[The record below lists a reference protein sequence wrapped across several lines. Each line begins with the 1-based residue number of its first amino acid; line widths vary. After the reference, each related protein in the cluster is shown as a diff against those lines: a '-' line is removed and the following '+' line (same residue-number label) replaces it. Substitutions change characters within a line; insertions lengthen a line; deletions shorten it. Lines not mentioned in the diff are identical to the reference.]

1 MEPSIFIEFSAEATA
16 QREREV
22 IEEKMNLWIEAI
34 DALNAE
40 CRAFSHYYFN
50 NDHSEKV
57 IKKGETDEQAQDGG
71 KKF

>member
-1 MEPSIFIEFSAEATA
+1 MAPFVFFETSAEAA
-16 QREREV
+16 ANREREL

-71 KKF
+71 KKL